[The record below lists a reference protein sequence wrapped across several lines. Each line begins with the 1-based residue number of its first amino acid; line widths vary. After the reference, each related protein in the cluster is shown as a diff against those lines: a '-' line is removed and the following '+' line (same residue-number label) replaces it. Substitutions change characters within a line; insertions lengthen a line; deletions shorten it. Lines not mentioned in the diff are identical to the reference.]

1 MARYRSRTGRWCPR
15 VPVDPTKDNVSEY
28 LKGRVAASH
37 PVVEVCMIGKTAGVT
52 VRENEHVLVITPGVC
67 VVQVVI
73 DLAGHISGMQS
84 ISDGNSPRRR

>member
-1 MARYRSRTGRWCPR
+1 
-15 VPVDPTKDNVSEY
+15 
-28 LKGRVAASH
+28 
-37 PVVEVCMIGKTAGVT
+37 MIGKTAGVT